1 VVHASSSSLPRSTS
15 KRIIT
20 SRAIAKRDTPGFFY
34 PVRRGNIVFSLSL
47 RSASALLLAAAS
59 PLFAQTVRSYRSTPD
74 LSSALEAQPT
84 LTFTRAKSASPLT
97 IAVNEK
103 ERFQTMDGFGV
114 SMTEGSAWLL
124 HDRMPLAMS
133 HDVMTKLF
141 DPSSGIG
148 LSFVRLPIGST
159 DLSLNHYSYDDMP
172 AGQQDPELQHF
183 STAHDEAYV
192 FPVMRDA
199 LKLNPAMTVMAT
211 PWSAPAWM
219 KTHDSM
225 IGGSLREDAMP
236 IYAEYLVRSLQSF
249 EKAGIP
255 VKYLTV
261 QNEPLHE
268 TEDFPGTLMLA
279 DQQKHLI
286 GQYLG
291 PDLRK
296 TGLQTQVLAYD
307 HNWDHPEYPLEILSD
322 PTAAPFMAGSA
333 LHCYG
338 GKPSAQSVIH
348 DRFPDK
354 GIWMTE
360 CSGGTWQ
367 KKPPLEVTAHLLIDS
382 TRNWA
387 KAVALWGIVLDT
399 DHDPHA
405 GGCGTCRGLVTLD
418 KKQMRVTYTGDF
430 YALAQA
436 SKFVHPGA
444 TRIDSSSLGSE
455 SLESVAFQNVDGS
468 IALLILNDRN
478 DTTTFDVK
486 WKTKTFQGSLPPG
499 ALATYIW
506 SRKH

>member
-1 VVHASSSSLPRSTS
+1 ML
-15 KRIIT
+15 
-20 SRAIAKRDTPGFFY
+20 SRA
-34 PVRRGNIVFSLSL
+34 L
-47 RSASALLLAAAS
+47 RHSCALLLAAS
-59 PLFAQTVRSYRSTPD
+59 CPLFSQTVRSYLSTSD
-74 LSSALEAQPT
+74 LSSSLEAQPA
-84 LTFTRAKSASPLT
+84 LSFTHASSTSPLT
-97 IAVNEK
+97 ITVDERS
-103 ERFQTMDGFGV
+103 RFQTMDGFGI

-124 HDRMPLAMS
+124 HNRMPPAMS
-133 HDVMTKLF
+133 RDVMTKLF

-172 AGQQDPELQHF
+172 AGQKDPELHHF

-192 FPVMRDA
+192 FPVMREA
-199 LKLNPAMTVMAT
+199 LKFNPAITVMAT

-225 IGGSLREDAMP
+225 VGGSLREENMP
-236 IYAEYLVRSLQSF
+236 AYAEYIVRSLQSF
-249 EKAGIP
+249 ERAGIP

-268 TEDFPGTLMLA
+268 TEDFPGTLMQA
-279 DQQKHLI
+279 DQQKRLI
-286 GQYLG
+286 GRYLG
-291 PDLRK
+291 PDLRQAS
-296 TGLQTQVLAYD
+296 LQTQVLAYD

-322 PTAAPFMAGSA
+322 SAAAPFMAGSA

-338 GKPSAQSVIH
+338 GEASAQSVIH
-348 DRFPDK
+348 NRFPDK

-367 KKPPLEVTAHLLIDS
+367 KKAPLAVTAHLLIDS

-387 KAVALWGIVLDT
+387 KAVALWGVVLDT
-399 DHDPHA
+399 DHNPHT
-405 GGCGTCRGLVTLD
+405 GGCGTCRGLVTFD
-418 KKQMRVTYTGDF
+418 TKRMSVSYTGDF

-436 SKFVHPGA
+436 SSFVHPGA
-444 TRIDSSSLGSE
+444 TRIDSSSFGSE

-468 IALLILNDRN
+468 IALLVLNDRS
-478 DTTTFDVK
+478 DTAKFNVNWRARTFHA
-486 WKTKTFQGSLPPG
+486 SLSPG

-506 SRKH
+506 SPKH

>member
-1 VVHASSSSLPRSTS
+1 V
-15 KRIIT
+15 
-20 SRAIAKRDTPGFFY
+20 
-34 PVRRGNIVFSLSL
+34 
-47 RSASALLLAAAS
+47 SALLLRRAATLLLAVAC
-59 PLFAQTVRSYRSTPD
+59 PLSAQTVRSYRSTSD
-74 LSSALEAQPT
+74 LSSSLEEQPALALT
-84 LTFTRAKSASPLT
+84 LTSSTSPFTIT
-97 IAVNEK
+97 VNDS

-124 HDRMPLAMS
+124 HDRMSPAMS
-133 HDVMTKLF
+133 RDVMTKLF
-141 DPSSGIG
+141 DPSNGIG
-148 LSFVRLPIGST
+148 LSFLRLPIGST

-172 AGQQDPELQHF
+172 AGQQDPELRHF

-192 FPVMRDA
+192 FPVMREA
-199 LKLNPAMTVMAT
+199 LKLNPAITVMAT
-211 PWSAPAWM
+211 PWSPPGWM

-225 IGGSLREDAMP
+225 VGGSLREDDMSA
-236 IYAEYLVRSLQSF
+236 YAEYMVRSLQSF
-249 EKAGIP
+249 KKAGIP

-279 DQQKHLI
+279 DQQKRLI
-286 GQYLG
+286 GRYLG
-291 PDLRK
+291 PDLRQA
-296 TGLQTQVLAYD
+296 GLQTQLLAYD
-307 HNWDHPEYPLEILSD
+307 HNWDHPEYPIEVLSD
-322 PTAAPFMAGSA
+322 SAAAPFMSGSA

-338 GKPSAQSVIH
+338 GEASGQSVVH

-367 KKPPLEVTAHLLIDS
+367 KKAPLVVTAHLLIDS

-399 DHDPHA
+399 DHNPHA

-418 KKQMRVTYTGDF
+418 TKQMSVSYTGDF

-444 TRIDSSSLGSE
+444 TRINSSSFKSE
-455 SLESVAFQNVDGS
+455 SLESVAFQNPDGS
-468 IALLILNDRN
+468 IALLVLNDRSE
-478 DTTTFDVK
+478 TAKFDVN
-486 WKTKTFQGSLPPG
+486 WSAKTFHASLAPG
-499 ALATYIW
+499 ALATYTW
-506 SRKH
+506 SPKQ

>member
-1 VVHASSSSLPRSTS
+1 VL
-15 KRIIT
+15 
-20 SRAIAKRDTPGFFY
+20 SRA
-34 PVRRGNIVFSLSL
+34 L
-47 RSASALLLAAAS
+47 RYASAVLLTASS
-59 PLFAQTVRSYRSTPD
+59 PLFSQTVRSYISTSD
-74 LSSALEAQPT
+74 LSSALEAQPV
-84 LTFTRAKSASPLT
+84 LSFTHASSPAPLT
-97 IAVNEK
+97 ITVDESS
-103 ERFQTMDGFGV
+103 RFQTMDGFGI

-124 HDRMPLAMS
+124 HDQMPPAMS
-133 HDVMTKLF
+133 RDVMTKLF
-141 DPSSGIG
+141 DPSDGIG

-172 AGQQDPELQHF
+172 AGQQDIELQHF

-192 FPVMRDA
+192 FPIMREA
-199 LKLNPAMTVMAT
+199 LKLNPAITVMAT

-225 IGGSLREDAMP
+225 IGGSLREEDMSA
-236 IYAEYLVRSLQSF
+236 YAEYLVRSLQSF
-249 EKAGIP
+249 EKEGIP

-279 DQQKHLI
+279 GQQKHLI
-286 GQYLG
+286 GRYLG
-291 PDLRK
+291 PDLHQA
-296 TGLQTQVLAYD
+296 GLRTQVLAYD
-307 HNWDHPEYPLEILSD
+307 HNWDHPEYPIEVLSD
-322 PTAAPFMAGSA
+322 PAAAPFMAGSA

-338 GKPSAQSVIH
+338 GEPSAQTIIH
-348 DRFPDK
+348 NKFPDK

-367 KKPPLEVTAHLLIDS
+367 KKAPLEVTAHLLIDS

-399 DHDPHA
+399 DHNPHA

-418 KKQMRVTYTGDF
+418 TKKTSVSYTGDY
-430 YALAQA
+430 YALAHT

-444 TRIDSSSLGSE
+444 TRIESTSLGNE

-468 IALLILNDRN
+468 IALLVLNNRPDAA
-478 DTTTFDVK
+478 TFDVS
-486 WKTKTFQGSLPPG
+486 WRASTFHASLPAG
-499 ALATYIW
+499 GLATYMW
-506 SRKH
+506 SLKH

>member
-1 VVHASSSSLPRSTS
+1 
-15 KRIIT
+15 
-20 SRAIAKRDTPGFFY
+20 
-34 PVRRGNIVFSLSL
+34 
-47 RSASALLLAAAS
+47 
-59 PLFAQTVRSYRSTPD
+59 VRSYRSTSD
-74 LSSALEAQPT
+74 LSSSLEEQPALALT
-84 LTFTRAKSASPLT
+84 LTSSTSPFTIT
-97 IAVNEK
+97 VNDS

-124 HDRMPLAMS
+124 HDRMSPAMS
-133 HDVMTKLF
+133 RDVMTKLF
-141 DPSSGIG
+141 DPSNGIG
-148 LSFVRLPIGST
+148 LSFLRLPIGST

-172 AGQQDPELQHF
+172 AGQQDPELRHF

-192 FPVMRDA
+192 FPVMREA
-199 LKLNPAMTVMAT
+199 LKLNPAITVMAT
-211 PWSAPAWM
+211 PWSPPGWM

-225 IGGSLREDAMP
+225 VGGSLREDDMSA
-236 IYAEYLVRSLQSF
+236 YAEYMVRSLQSF
-249 EKAGIP
+249 KKAGIP

-279 DQQKHLI
+279 DQQKRLI
-286 GQYLG
+286 GRYLG
-291 PDLRK
+291 PDLRQA
-296 TGLQTQVLAYD
+296 GLQTQLLAYD
-307 HNWDHPEYPLEILSD
+307 HNWDHPEYPIEVLSD
-322 PTAAPFMAGSA
+322 SAAAPFMSGSA

-338 GKPSAQSVIH
+338 GEASGQSVVH

-367 KKPPLEVTAHLLIDS
+367 KKAPLVVTAHLLIDS

-399 DHDPHA
+399 DHNPHA

-418 KKQMRVTYTGDF
+418 TKQMSVSYTGDF

-444 TRIDSSSLGSE
+444 TRINSSSFKSE
-455 SLESVAFQNVDGS
+455 SLESVAFQNPDGS
-468 IALLILNDRN
+468 IALLVLNDRSE
-478 DTTTFDVK
+478 TAKFDVN
-486 WKTKTFQGSLPPG
+486 WSAKTFHASLAPG
-499 ALATYIW
+499 ALATYTW
-506 SRKH
+506 SPKQ